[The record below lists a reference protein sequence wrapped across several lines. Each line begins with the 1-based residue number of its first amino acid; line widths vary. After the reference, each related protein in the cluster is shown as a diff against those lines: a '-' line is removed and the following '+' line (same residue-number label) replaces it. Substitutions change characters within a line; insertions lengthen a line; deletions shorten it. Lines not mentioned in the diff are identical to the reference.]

1 MQYHKSQEVIETH
14 QQTKPELCD
23 REMLSSF
30 IEEVLP
36 GLIHEEW
43 ESQVD
48 KKEGEREVGQTCWK
62 KGSFRKWQELRTFS
76 DTKQWEK
83 SGEAAPKW
91 RRI

>member
-14 QQTKPELCD
+14 QQIKPELCD
-23 REMLSSF
+23 REILSSF

-48 KKEGEREVGQTCWK
+48 KEGRRERSGTNLLK
-62 KGSFRKWQELRTFS
+62 KRLIQEI
-76 DTKQWEK
+76 
-83 SGEAAPKW
+83 A
-91 RRI
+91 RITNL